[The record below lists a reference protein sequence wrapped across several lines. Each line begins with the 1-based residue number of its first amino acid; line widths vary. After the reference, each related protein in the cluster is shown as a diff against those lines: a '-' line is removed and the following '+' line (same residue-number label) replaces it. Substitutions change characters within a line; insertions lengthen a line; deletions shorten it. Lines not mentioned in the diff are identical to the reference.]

1 MAKLIVPFRIRL
13 IQRPA
18 AVAIYTVLAVAAVAA
33 FSPLRGEDRSPRPPT
48 DDRTAPPPSNPVA
61 ETPIRPLGAFRPLR
75 GEDRPANPPTADRSA
90 PPAKTTADNP
100 VHTPTPAEIDRLVVD
115 LGSSDYRVREQA
127 TRQLIAAGPVAI
139 DALTKALK
147 ADDFEISVR
156 ALRVMQ
162 AFLEGQN
169 RAAQAQAAEV
179 LESLAGNVDS
189 ALAGQASDAI
199 DLYHLTQQVR
209 ALAALRRLGATV
221 RFDGLEFGNTGNLIV
236 EMNSDWGGQ
245 IADLEYL
252 KQVPDLWQLTI
263 INVRLDEAALKTLGQ
278 LTQLSGLKLYGTGV
292 SAEAAAVLGQ
302 QLPGVAIERRGG
314 GLLGIRG
321 MKGETPCRVTDVPEG
336 TAASAADIRGDDIVL
351 SLDGRPIQSFDE
363 LYTLIGEKKGGD
375 HVKLEIRRDDQV
387 MVKDVTLGQWQ

>member
-1 MAKLIVPFRIRL
+1 MRTMAKLIVPFRIRL

-18 AVAIYTVLAVAAVAA
+18 AVAIYTVLAVAAVGVL
-33 FSPLRGEDRSPRPPT
+33 SPLRGEDRL
-48 DDRTAPPPSNPVA
+48 SNPSA
-61 ETPIRPLGAFRPLR
+61 
-75 GEDRPANPPTADRSA
+75 ADRST
-90 PPAKTTADNP
+90 PPAKKTADNP
-100 VHTPTPAEIDRLVVD
+100 VHTPTAAEIDRLVGD

-139 DALTKALK
+139 DALSKALK
-147 ADDFEISVR
+147 ANDFEISVR

-179 LESLAGNVDS
+179 LESLASNVDS

-292 SAEAAAVLGQ
+292 SAEAGAVLGQ

>member
-18 AVAIYTVLAVAAVAA
+18 AVAIYTVLAVAAVGV

-48 DDRTAPPPSNPVA
+48 DDRTAPPPSNPAA

-100 VHTPTPAEIDRLVVD
+100 VHTPTAAEIDRQVVD

-139 DALTKALK
+139 DALSKALK

-209 ALAALRRLGATV
+209 ALAALRRSARQCGSMAW
-221 RFDGLEFGNTGNLIV
+221 NL
-236 EMNSDWGGQ
+236 
-245 IADLEYL
+245 
-252 KQVPDLWQLTI
+252 
-263 INVRLDEAALKTLGQ
+263 
-278 LTQLSGLKLYGTGV
+278 
-292 SAEAAAVLGQ
+292 
-302 QLPGVAIERRGG
+302 AIP
-314 GLLGIRG
+314 
-321 MKGETPCRVTDVPEG
+321 ET
-336 TAASAADIRGDDIVL
+336 
-351 SLDGRPIQSFDE
+351 
-363 LYTLIGEKKGGD
+363 
-375 HVKLEIRRDDQV
+375 
-387 MVKDVTLGQWQ
+387 